1 MKTVSA
7 KTFTAY
13 YVAALSIIA
22 GLSIICHFILA
33 GEVRISKS
41 SAALINVS
49 GRQRMLSQRIAGM
62 AAQYRLGVPGSRED
76 LVAATDAFADG
87 HRRLMSAN
95 SVGAADTESQS
106 LRAIYSGGADSLDAE
121 ALRYIA
127 TARQIAGLPANDPA
141 QLPLLTGLL
150 AQARAPLLRDLDQ
163 VVAVRQRAAEDRMQ
177 KLQRLQWAIL
187 VVVLATLVVEAFTI
201 FKPLVHRIAQ
211 YTSELLHLATTDAL
225 TGLANRRSFMERAA
239 LDLENAARHQRPL
252 SLLALD
258 IDHFKRI
265 NDTYGHAAGDQ
276 VLAALAHSL
285 TEQLRGIDAIGRL
298 GGEEFAVLL
307 PETSVEGATQI
318 AERLRKAIGRL
329 RIRSG
334 DTVIAITASL
344 GVAVA
349 PEGATTMAETLAAA
363 DAALYRAKAT
373 GRNRVIVGD
382 VLVPESAALADTM
395 PFQAAISTSQS

>member
-1 MKTVSA
+1 MKEVSA

-22 GLSIICHFILA
+22 GLSIVCHFILA

-62 AAQYRLGVPGSRED
+62 AAQYRLGIPGSRED
-76 LVAATDAFADG
+76 LVAAIDAFADG

-95 SVGAADTESQS
+95 SPGATDAESQR
-106 LRAIYSGGADSLDAE
+106 LRSIYSGGADSLDAE

-127 TARQIAGLPANDPA
+127 TARQIAALAPNDPA
-141 QLPLLTGLL
+141 QLPLLTTLL

-163 VVAVRQRAAEDRMQ
+163 VVSVRQRAAEDRMQ

-187 VVVLATLVVEAFTI
+187 VIVLATLIVEAFTI

-211 YTSELLHLATTDAL
+211 YTAELLHLATTDAL
-225 TGLANRRSFMERAA
+225 TGLANRRSFMDRAA
-239 LDLENAARHQRPL
+239 LDLENARRHRRPL
-252 SLLALD
+252 CLLALD

-276 VLAALAHSL
+276 VLVALANSL
-285 TEQLRGIDAIGRL
+285 TQQLRGIDAIGRL

-307 PETSVEGATQI
+307 PETPVASATEI
-318 AERLRKAIGRL
+318 AERLRETIGCL
-329 RIRSG
+329 QIKSG
-334 DTVIAITASL
+334 DKVIAITASL
-344 GVAVA
+344 GVAQA
-349 PEGATTMAETLAAA
+349 PEGASTIADTLAAA
-363 DAALYRAKAT
+363 DAALYRAKAA
-373 GRNRVIVGD
+373 GRNRVI
-382 VLVPESAALADTM
+382 LADLPPPELAPHANPI
-395 PFQAAISTSQS
+395 PFNPAISTSRS